1 MENGDDT
8 ITVTMTEEGYLSMSK
23 LDQVMK
29 ESCNI
34 MIFLSR

>member
-23 LDQVMK
+23 LELMK

>member
-23 LDQVMK
+23 LELMKLGVM
-29 ESCNI
+29 
-34 MIFLSR
+34 